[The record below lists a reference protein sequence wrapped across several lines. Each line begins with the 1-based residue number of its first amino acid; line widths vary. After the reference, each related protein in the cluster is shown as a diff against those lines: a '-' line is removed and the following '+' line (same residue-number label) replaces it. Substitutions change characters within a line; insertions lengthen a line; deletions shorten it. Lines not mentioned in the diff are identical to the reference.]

1 MDEPTLIAAAQQGD
15 REAFNE
21 LVVHYQSLTY
31 NVAYRVLGSQDA
43 AADAT
48 QDAFLAAYRAIRG
61 FRGGS
66 FRAWLMRIV
75 TNACYD
81 QLRAKKRQPTSP
93 LDPDPDQELE
103 EWVMDAGE
111 RPEEY
116 AERQDLGRIIQRGLD
131 TLPPDQRTIVVLSD
145 IQGMSYDEVAQST
158 GLALGTVKSR
168 LNRGRSKLRD
178 FLMRNQELLPGRY
191 RLHDETAGIGG
202 LGNILLDCTATR
214 CAIQLLGRLLRRG
227 VGNYD

>member
-15 REAFNE
+15 REAFNQ

-43 AADAT
+43 ASDAT
-48 QDAFLAAYRAIRG
+48 QDAFLAAYRAISR

-81 QLRAKKRQPTSP
+81 QLRARKRQPTSP
-93 LDPDPDQELE
+93 LDGDPDEEPE
-103 EWVMDAGE
+103 EWVVDTGE

-116 AERQDLGRIIQRGLD
+116 AERRDLGQVLQQGLD
-131 TLPPDQRTIVVLSD
+131 ALPADQRTIVVLSD
-145 IQGMSYDEVAQST
+145 IQGMSYDEVAHIT

-168 LNRGRSKLRD
+168 LNRGRTKLRD

-191 RLHDETAGIGG
+191 RLHDGTAGIGG
-202 LGNILLDCTATR
+202 LGNLLLDFAATQCATR
-214 CAIQLLGRLLRRG
+214 FVERLLRRG
-227 VGNYD
+227 VGHND